1 MPPKNINDFFSPVS
15 TGTNANQQIDD
26 LILMEELDRIAKQTE
41 MHGAITQFHPD
52 VHAPTVT
59 PFALDAE
66 LAPLKAMGWLLGKGK
81 GIKDVL
87 GKATET
93 LSSLFKK
100 GFLSESTAKDMLTDV
115 SKNLPEFIDIERRA
129 EKLKNINKELDEL
142 GELYNTNLNFEE
154 YTAVDNR
161 ISQLLK
167 TIDAE
172 NLIPGAGLTEPYHIG
187 YPHTKS
193 GKETIPFEPI
203 EVQRGYDMTEKG
215 AKEFKAK
222 YGEEAFEKE
231 VSKYTKTQEH
241 VEDLRI
247 VEIEDAYETLSNEL
261 TGWTAEEAVKRNIS
275 IDDVDAMV
283 ELISEFPY
291 INQYIK
297 AERIL
302 KELESRGEIRWKQQK
317 TLRDMFEGGP
327 Y

>member
-1 MPPKNINDFFSPVS
+1 MLKNDAYQEFLDDPKVI
-15 TGTNANQQIDD
+15 
-26 LILMEELDRIAKQTE
+26 K
-41 MHGAITQFHPD
+41 
-52 VHAPTVT
+52 
-59 PFALDAE
+59 ALEAV
-66 LAPLKAMGWLLGKGK
+66 LGKGAMSRDEMMQT
-81 GIKDVL
+81 IKR
-87 GKATET
+87 
-93 LSSLFKK
+93 
-100 GFLSESTAKDMLTDV
+100 MQ
-115 SKNLPEFIDIERRA
+115 IEI
-129 EKLKNINKELDEL
+129 K
-142 GELYNTNLNFEE
+142 
-154 YTAVDNR
+154 
-161 ISQLLK
+161 
-167 TIDAE
+167 AE
-172 NLIPGAGLTEPYHIG
+172 NLRPGAGLTEPYHIS
-187 YPHTKS
+187 YPHSTGDKV
-193 GKETIPFEPI
+193 IPFEPI

-215 AKEFKAK
+215 AKAFKAK

-275 IDDVDAMV
+275 IDDTEAMI

-317 TLRDMFEGGP
+317 TLRDMFEGKP